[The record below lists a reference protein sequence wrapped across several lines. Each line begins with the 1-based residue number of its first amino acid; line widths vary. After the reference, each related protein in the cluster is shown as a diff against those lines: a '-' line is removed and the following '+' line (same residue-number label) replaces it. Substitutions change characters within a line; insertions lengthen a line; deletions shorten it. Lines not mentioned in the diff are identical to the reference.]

1 MLHEPFWAP
10 IPQMSMAAGKFFFGG
25 YNMVFLRMG
34 DPQVTIGFNMFQFNT
49 DSWSNGLDGLGYPHD
64 LRNLHMYIYFMQMY
78 V

>member
-1 MLHEPFWAP
+1 
-10 IPQMSMAAGKFFFGG
+10 
-25 YNMVFLRMG
+25 MG